1 MIVPDTNILIY
12 AHNNRSEYHEAAR
25 RWWHSCL
32 VGNELI
38 GLPWVVTTGF
48 VRVTTNPRI
57 ADDPLTPEQAV
68 DFVIEWFEAPN
79 VVPIEPGPEHLT
91 HLRRNLVAAGAGGNL
106 VPDAHI
112 AALAIEHDA
121 EVHSH
126 DSDFGRFPGLRWHDP
141 IAAPR

>member
-1 MIVPDTNILIY
+1 VIVPDTNVLIY
-12 AHNNRSEYHEAAR
+12 AHNNRSEHHQVAR
-25 RWWHSCL
+25 RWWRDCL
-32 VGNELI
+32 VGDELI

-57 ADDPLTPEQAV
+57 TGDPLTPEQAV
-68 DFVIEWFEAPN
+68 DFVIEWLEALN
-79 VVPIEPGPEHLT
+79 VVPIEPGPNHLT

-112 AALAIEHDA
+112 AALAMEYDA

-126 DSDFGRFPGLRWHDP
+126 DSDFGRFPGVRWHDP